1 MVDFI
6 KTESYIRNLFVKGE
20 KFVYQGMEY
29 TISVCDKPRPAHGE
43 CKTDV
48 YVEAVD
54 GNDEKK
60 EFKISVKQRNAA
72 FVENK
77 VKLGRAIEILGEDAQ
92 GIIEKSIIPIRKA
105 FEDDCLIYFEEGN
118 NTDAL
123 SIRLGW
129 RFDFLNSFKAKKPGK
144 NESRGKRSGVIE
156 LTEQQKLNIYAGI
169 GACAEKRNCMVNGR
183 IIENS
188 GVANYVIVV
197 DDCSMTLEYYLNNM
211 MPIEEFIRFQEL
223 YFSCRASNY
232 RCAEDKVEGN
242 RDLAVYIDW
251 SIKEGKLCAEFV
263 YEKPLSVNSAIV
275 CANLKQL
282 LIRLG
287 INRNNF
293 SNLKSLLDP
302 GVKIFDREEEKP
314 ALQCSLF

>member
-6 KTESYIRNLFVKGE
+6 KTESYLRNLFVKGE

-48 YVEAVD
+48 YVGTVD
-54 GNDEKK
+54 GNDEKR
-60 EFKISVKQRNAA
+60 EFKISVKQRNAE

-77 VKLGRAIEILGEDAQ
+77 VKLGRAIEILGENAQ
-92 GIIEKSIIPIRKA
+92 DIIEKSIIPIRKA
-105 FEDDCLIYFEEGN
+105 FEDDCLIYFTKHKHTN
-118 NTDAL
+118 AL
-123 SIRLGW
+123 SIKLGW
-129 RFDFLNSFKAKKPGK
+129 RFEFLNSFKAKKSERK
-144 NESRGKRSGVIE
+144 ASRGKKSGVIE
-156 LTEQQKLNIYAGI
+156 LTEQQKLNMYAGI
-169 GACAEKRNCMVNGR
+169 GACAEKRHCTVNGR

-197 DDCSMTLEYYLNNM
+197 DDYGISLEYYLNNM
-211 MPIEEFIRFQEL
+211 MPIEEFVKSQEL
-223 YFSCRASNY
+223 YFSCKASNY

-251 SIKEGKLCAEFV
+251 SIREGKLCAEFV
-263 YEKPLSVNSAIV
+263 YEKPLSVNSATV

-282 LIRLG
+282 LVRLG

-302 GVKIFDREEEKP
+302 GVKIFDREEEQP
-314 ALQCSLF
+314 VLQCSLF